1 MVIDDLADRPH
12 DADLLLD
19 QNLGR
24 AAHDYDGLLALG
36 THTLIGPQYA
46 LLRPEFAQWRGYS
59 LQRRE
64 QAQLTQL
71 LISMGG
77 VDKDNVTGRV
87 LQVLQSCKLP
97 EDLRITVVM
106 GPHAPWLDEV
116 RALSARML
124 WPTQVLV
131 GVSNMAHLMAE
142 SDLAIGAAG
151 STSWE
156 RCCLGLPTLMLV
168 LAKNQNTS
176 ASALHEAHAAVVVR
190 CVDKIKNSV
199 FDLVDQD
206 LFLVK
211 LKSMS
216 RAGASITDGRG
227 ASMVANLWMSSNA

>member
-1 MVIDDLADRPH
+1 
-12 DADLLLD
+12 LD

-46 LLRPEFAQWRGYS
+46 LLRPEFAQWRAYS

-64 QAQLTQL
+64 QAQLKQL
-71 LISMGG
+71 LITMGG

-87 LQVLQSCKLP
+87 LQALQSCELP
-97 EDLRITVVM
+97 EDLRMTVVM

-116 RALSARML
+116 QALSTQMP

-131 GVSNMAHLMAE
+131 GVSNMAQLMAE

-168 LAKNQNTS
+168 LAENQNTS
-176 ASALHEAHAAVVVR
+176 ANALHEARAAVGVR
-190 CVDKIKNSV
+190 SIEEIRNSV
-199 FDLVDQD
+199 SDLVDHD

-211 LKSMS
+211 LKTMS
-216 RAGASITDGRG
+216 RAGACITDGRG
-227 ASMVANLWMSSNA
+227 ASIVANEWMTSNA